1 MNYFEVEF
9 QLEPVLPAREVL
21 IAELAE
27 LGFESFV
34 EMEEGLKAYIQ
45 EEDFQPAM
53 LESLM
58 ASEIEDLQ
66 ISHTTKLIQDE
77 NWNAE
82 WEKNFEPINVEDKC
96 MVRAPF
102 HSLEGSFEYDLIIEP
117 KMSFGTGHHDTTYQM
132 IAELMALD
140 VKNKT
145 VLDMGCGT
153 GVLAILAKKMGAQS
167 VLGIDIDDWAY
178 ENSIENFER
187 NKCTDITCLKGGA
200 ELLAG
205 HSFDII
211 LANINRNILVRDIPL
226 YAASLNGG
234 GEILFSGFYT
244 MDVPEIQKLA
254 DGLNWEL
261 VNRREKNEWC
271 MLRYRSSSKS

>member
-34 EMEEGLKAYIQ
+34 EMEAGLKAYIQ
-45 EEDFQPAM
+45 EGDFQPE
-53 LESLM
+53 LLQSLM
-58 ASEIEDLQ
+58 ASEIEDLK
-66 ISHTTKLIQDE
+66 ISHTTKLIEDE

-82 WEKNFEPINVEDKC
+82 WEKNFDSIDVEGRC

-102 HSLEGSFEYDLIIEP
+102 HTKEGNFEYDLIIEP

-132 IAELMALD
+132 IAELMKLE
-140 VKNKT
+140 VKGKT

-153 GVLAILAKKMGAQS
+153 GVLAVLAKKMGARS
-167 VLGIDIDDWAY
+167 VIGIDIDDWAY

-187 NKCTDITCLKGGA
+187 NNCTDIFCMKGGA

-211 LANINRNILVRDIPL
+211 LANINRNILLRDIPQ
-226 YAASLNGG
+226 YAAALNPG
-234 GEILFSGFYT
+234 GEILFSGFYAI
-244 MDVPEIQKLA
+244 DVPEIQSMA
-254 DGLNWEL
+254 DQMNWQL
-261 VNRREKNEWC
+261 INRREKNEWC
-271 MLRYRSSSKS
+271 MLRYNSKG

>member
-9 QLEPVLPAREVL
+9 QLHPVLPAREVL

-34 EMEEGLKAYIQ
+34 EMEAGLKAYIQ
-45 EEDFQPAM
+45 EGDFQPAL

-82 WEKNFEPINVEDKC
+82 WEKNFDPINVEDKC

-102 HSLEGSFEYDLIIEP
+102 HALEGSFQYDLIIEP

-187 NKCTDITCLKGGA
+187 NNCADITCLKGGA
-200 ELLAG
+200 ELLTG

-211 LANINRNILVRDIPL
+211 LANINRNILLRDIPQ
-226 YAASLNGG
+226 YAESLNTG
-234 GEILFSGFYT
+234 GEIIFSGFYAL
-244 MDVPEIQKLA
+244 DVAEIQKLA